1 MKLPGL
7 AIRLQQ
13 ELQGV
18 FFKVGFIF
26 CRLRWF

>member
-13 ELQGV
+13 ELQDV